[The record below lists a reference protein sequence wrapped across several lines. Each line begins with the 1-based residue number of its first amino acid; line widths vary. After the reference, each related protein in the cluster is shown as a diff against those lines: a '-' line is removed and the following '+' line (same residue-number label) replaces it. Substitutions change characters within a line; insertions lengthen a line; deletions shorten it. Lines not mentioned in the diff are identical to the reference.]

1 MKPADWFQKCYT
13 NTALFFFFWSSCAG
27 RGIVMGKELK
37 LKEGNIL
44 KERNGVTQPKISN
57 IGDQL

>member
-1 MKPADWFQKCYT
+1 
-13 NTALFFFFWSSCAG
+13 
-27 RGIVMGKELK
+27 MGKELK